1 MIMHPAID
9 PNTISIISPVEYLD
23 FSDSLDLNFAAT
35 STENA
40 RCILIDEFYLELG
53 FPVLGQLSQ
62 SGELLQLV
70 SVRCLFQRERW
81 RGKFGILCPPSKS
94 L

>member
-62 SGELLQLV
+62 SGELLQ
-70 SVRCLFQRERW
+70 
-81 RGKFGILCPPSKS
+81 
-94 L
+94 